1 MEKIR
6 LDKWLWAA
14 RFFKTRSLASSA
26 VKGGKITVNGQR
38 AKAGKDVATG
48 MILKIGQGVFSTE
61 ITIQA
66 LSERRGPATIAKTL
80 YEETEQSKL
89 NKVQTRENIKLQKIA
104 MPQHCRKPDK
114 HDRKKIIQF
123 RQKNIND

>member
-1 MEKIR
+1 MQKIR

-14 RFFKTRSLASSA
+14 RFFKTRSLATAA
-26 VKGGKITVNGQR
+26 VNGGKVTVNGQR
-38 AKAGKDVATG
+38 AKAGKDIATG

-61 ITIQA
+61 VIIQA

-89 NKVQTRENIKLQKIA
+89 NRIQTRENIQLQKIA
-104 MPQHCRKPDK
+104 MPQRHAKPDK

-123 RQKNIND
+123 RQKNINN